1 MVREILYFAG
11 AAHGRAISSCYAAP
25 RSTPFDRSS
34 TKVVVD
40 GLTKGIGAIRR
51 NADGVR
57 PPILTWLYIIV
68 AKFDEGT

>member
-40 GLTKGIGAIRR
+40 GLTKGICAIRR
-51 NADGVR
+51 NADGDR